1 MKRAEKMGGAGAV
14 GILVAI
20 FMVAGGGV
28 LRTNGQQSE
37 VKAGAVT
44 VHRATKFDVSPPL
57 QSLRSSDAAEVAED
71 CEGAGCGTSP
81 SDADADAEQDQKP
94 EEVAPAPVISAAGA
108 AVEQKTQGKRPA
120 VPLLESFDGL
130 GSGFTGPQGTATL
143 RNPSDNSL
151 AVGPDHIVQIVNTRI
166 AVYSKKG
173 AHYDKTGTVIYGPVQ
188 TNAIFTGF
196 GGACEARDNGDA
208 VVRYDQLAKRWLIVM
223 PIFGRIAPGE
233 FSEQGKPALPGEVD
247 NPGPAAAPPANPPQP
262 PPHTPHQ
269 GPPKKEGTFAMCY
282 AVSVGPDPL
291 GAYYRYAF
299 ERTLFPDYP
308 RPAIWPDGYYVPTST
323 GDDVIQ
329 KHDCI
334 ADRNKML
341 LGQPATEQCIIIDG
355 VNFLNNADI
364 DGQKLPPAGAPNI
377 MMAAGGTQLKKVFE
391 DDGIYVWK
399 VHVDWTTPAN
409 TKADGPV
416 KIGVAP
422 YHYLC
427 NGQLTNCVPQPDT
440 DRRLDVQ
447 GDKLMQRLVYRKMR
461 KPRIDSCGPFRGDA
475 SGRRRSALV

>member
-57 QSLRSSDAAEVAED
+57 QSLRGSNAAEVAED

-173 AHYDKTGTVIYGPVQ
+173 GHYDKTGTVIYGPVQ

-233 FSEQGKPALPGEVD
+233 FSEQG
-247 NPGPAAAPPANPPQP
+247 Q
-262 PPHTPHQ
+262 
-269 GPPKKEGTFAMCY
+269 
-282 AVSVGPDPL
+282 
-291 GAYYRYAF
+291 
-299 ERTLFPDYP
+299 
-308 RPAIWPDGYYVPTST
+308 
-323 GDDVIQ
+323 
-329 KHDCI
+329 
-334 ADRNKML
+334 
-341 LGQPATEQCIIIDG
+341 
-355 VNFLNNADI
+355 
-364 DGQKLPPAGAPNI
+364 AGAPRR
-377 MMAAGGTQLKKVFE
+377 GG
-391 DDGIYVWK
+391 
-399 VHVDWTTPAN
+399 
-409 TKADGPV
+409 
-416 KIGVAP
+416 
-422 YHYLC
+422 
-427 NGQLTNCVPQPDT
+427 
-440 DRRLDVQ
+440 
-447 GDKLMQRLVYRKMR
+447 
-461 KPRIDSCGPFRGDA
+461 
-475 SGRRRSALV
+475 